1 MHHGSVVLAREDITS
16 AAHVGG
22 QLIHLVDAF
31 HNMLD
36 NAGIPEI
43 SHDEFVRGRRG
54 VLVPFEIDG
63 AHPIALAFQPPH
75 KMTADKSPGAVYEN
89 LLHDLLLHNA
99 LVIITV
105 PDGQRFPGKVLPER
119 L

>member
-1 MHHGSVVLAREDITS
+1 MHHGSVVLACEDITS

-22 QLIHLVDAF
+22 QLIYLIDPF
-31 HNMLD
+31 HNLLD
-36 NAGIPEI
+36 DARIPKI

-63 AHPIALAFQPPH
+63 AHPVALVFQPPH
-75 KMTADKSPGAVYEN
+75 QMTADKSPGPVHEN
-89 LLHDLLLHNA
+89 LLHHLLLDNVR
-99 LVIITV
+99 VIIAV
-105 PDGQRFPGKVLPER
+105 PDGRLFPGQILLER